1 MTSAEFVALLIGVF
15 EELGI
20 PYMVV
25 GSFSSNVYGQPR
37 STKDADFVVQ
47 LSDHSISAIAAKLG
61 HEFELDQQMSF
72 ETVTAT
78 TRYRIL
84 HRSTAFLIELF
95 LLSED
100 AHDQAR
106 FARKVIRRIGNKDSF
121 VPTAEDV
128 VITKLRWSKQGKRQ
142 KDVLDVA
149 NVLALQ
155 HAVLDLP
162 YIRHWCD
169 LHNTR
174 DLFERLLLESQKFEQ
189 EHP

>member
-1 MTSAEFVALLIGVF
+1 MNAVEIVASLIDV
-15 EELGI
+15 LDSLSI

-37 STKDADFVVQ
+37 STKDADFVIQ
-47 LSDHSISAIAAKLG
+47 LSNQTISEVVARLG
-61 HEFELDQQMSF
+61 SEFQLENQMSF
-72 ETVTAT
+72 ETITAT
-78 TRYRIL
+78 TRYKIN
-84 HRSTAFLIELF
+84 HPSTAFLIELF
-95 LLSED
+95 LLSND
-100 AHDQAR
+100 RHDQSRFSRRAIRKIGAR
-106 FARKVIRRIGNKDSF
+106 ECY

-128 VITKLRWSKQGKRQ
+128 VITKLRWSMHGKRQ
-142 KDVLDVA
+142 KDILDVA
-149 NVLALQ
+149 SVLALQ
-155 HAVLDLP
+155 HSTLDLP